1 MSVALTR
8 SDTGPEITEEEKAL
22 LMKRLKTADEDAQN
36 ARDAYEF
43 LAELRQKLRQ
53 DSSVSR

>member
-22 LMKRLKTADEDAQN
+22 LMERLKTADEDAQN

-43 LAELRQKLRQ
+43 LAELRQKLR
-53 DSSVSR
+53 